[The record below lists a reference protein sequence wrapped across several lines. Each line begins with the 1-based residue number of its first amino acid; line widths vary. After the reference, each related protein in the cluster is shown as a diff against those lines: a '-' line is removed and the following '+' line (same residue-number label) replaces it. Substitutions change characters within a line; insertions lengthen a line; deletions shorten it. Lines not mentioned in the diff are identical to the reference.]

1 MPLDH
6 CDRYS
11 FRALQNIH
19 ILVLSRVIVLTS
31 HPGQL
36 SLAIPP
42 CRRNKYHSK
51 SGDALRLGSKGRY
64 GSCV

>member
-42 CRRNKYHSK
+42 CRRNK
-51 SGDALRLGSKGRY
+51 
-64 GSCV
+64 